1 MPLCIVMEELATII
15 YLWPLCIVMEELA
28 PNIYHECAAIYNT
41 ATMHLCLQCVTGE
54 QLATIHC
61 LVDVSVQGFDG
72 LLENNLQQH
81 CVKDWGDVRVLQSTT
96 WARHTSGHSVLLA
109 NNWPRSVMHR
119 VDFSVLHCVT

>member
-1 MPLCIVMEELATII
+1 MHCYGRTGNS
-15 YLWPLCIVMEELA
+15 
-28 PNIYHECAAIYNT
+28 NIYHECAAIYNT

-109 NNWPRSVMHR
+109 NNLPRSVMHR
-119 VDFSVLHCVT
+119 VDFSVLQCVT